1 MSISQPFVFSRGS
14 CTDSRWG
21 SASGC
26 RDVCSSVTSVRNQGC
41 SLPLL
46 RFDGKEALY
55 CANSIVPNGTDLACA
70 GNAPPFS
77 LPDASVITNK
87 AILANVSCPI
97 PSVSPTATHVPLDTP
112 TGTSSTGCTPI
123 QDEDHDSHKVVAVG
137 AGVGVSLG
145 VLFASSLGWALFE
158 RNRRLSLKSMP
169 RDTVTTLG
177 QYGMMPMRKPEV
189 ANPNLPPQ
197 ELEALAQE
205 NNYFSYTVP
214 PAQIIPETHA
224 TDSYQNV
231 LFSLLRF
238 KLYTGVYPSRV
249 TVVTHEFKRRR
260 FMEYHFPAIGLV
272 PIVRGSG
279 DEGRAAVIGINPPEE
294 VTPEASLIEGEE
306 KRGIGLWMRDRYGV
320 LRELKEKRVKR
331 GWVEGMEEGLFVNV
345 GLEEVVEKLV
355 RWEGGISGNEW
366 FSRMEDLPWYRSGDI
381 L

>member
-1 MSISQPFVFSRGS
+1 MAIRYHLAENRYDTSRII
-14 CTDSRWG
+14 
-21 SASGC
+21 
-26 RDVCSSVTSVRNQGC
+26 RDYNLGWKEGMNLKALSER
-41 SLPLL
+41 LPL
-46 RFDGKEALY
+46 F
-55 CANSIVPNGTDLACA
+55 
-70 GNAPPFS
+70 
-77 LPDASVITNK
+77 
-87 AILANVSCPI
+87 
-97 PSVSPTATHVPLDTP
+97 
-112 TGTSSTGCTPI
+112 
-123 QDEDHDSHKVVAVG
+123 
-137 AGVGVSLG
+137 
-145 VLFASSLGWALFE
+145 
-158 RNRRLSLKSMP
+158 RRLKHTTITVLMSKWMWNQCPSATQQLPTLPRITGATKKDRTSLTEGESY
-169 RDTVTTLG
+169 L
-177 QYGMMPMRKPEV
+177 
-189 ANPNLPPQ
+189 
-197 ELEALAQE
+197 ALAQE

-272 PIVRGSG
+272 PVVRGSG

-320 LRELKEKRVKR
+320 LSELKEKRVKR

-366 FSRMEDLPWYRSGDI
+366 FSRMEDLPWYSSGDI

>member
-70 GNAPPFS
+70 GNAPLFS

-97 PSVSPTATHVPLDTP
+97 PSVSPTATHIPLDTP

-197 ELEALAQE
+197 ELEV
-205 NNYFSYTVP
+205 S
-214 PAQIIPETHA
+214 
-224 TDSYQNV
+224 
-231 LFSLLRF
+231 
-238 KLYTGVYPSRV
+238 
-249 TVVTHEFKRRR
+249 
-260 FMEYHFPAIGLV
+260 
-272 PIVRGSG
+272 
-279 DEGRAAVIGINPPEE
+279 
-294 VTPEASLIEGEE
+294 
-306 KRGIGLWMRDRYGV
+306 
-320 LRELKEKRVKR
+320 
-331 GWVEGMEEGLFVNV
+331 
-345 GLEEVVEKLV
+345 
-355 RWEGGISGNEW
+355 
-366 FSRMEDLPWYRSGDI
+366 
-381 L
+381 

>member
-1 MSISQPFVFSRGS
+1 MSISQPFVLSRGS

-137 AGVGVSLG
+137 AGVG
-145 VLFASSLGWALFE
+145 
-158 RNRRLSLKSMP
+158 
-169 RDTVTTLG
+169 

-197 ELEALAQE
+197 ELELAQLQDYE
-205 NNYFSYTVP
+205 YAP
-214 PAQIIPETHA
+214 
-224 TDSYQNV
+224 
-231 LFSLLRF
+231 SLVC
-238 KLYTGVYPSRV
+238 VYLLDVVQMKPS
-249 TVVTHEFKRRR
+249 
-260 FMEYHFPAIGLV
+260 
-272 PIVRGSG
+272 
-279 DEGRAAVIGINPPEE
+279 
-294 VTPEASLIEGEE
+294 
-306 KRGIGLWMRDRYGV
+306 
-320 LRELKEKRVKR
+320 
-331 GWVEGMEEGLFVNV
+331 
-345 GLEEVVEKLV
+345 
-355 RWEGGISGNEW
+355 
-366 FSRMEDLPWYRSGDI
+366 
-381 L
+381 

>member
-1 MSISQPFVFSRGS
+1 MHSKPSQCNHLIIVCCHAIYLGGPTHGLSEDEWLLEPFQKG
-14 CTDSRWG
+14 
-21 SASGC
+21 
-26 RDVCSSVTSVRNQGC
+26 
-41 SLPLL
+41 
-46 RFDGKEALY
+46 E
-55 CANSIVPNGTDLACA
+55 
-70 GNAPPFS
+70 
-77 LPDASVITNK
+77 
-87 AILANVSCPI
+87 
-97 PSVSPTATHVPLDTP
+97 TP
-112 TGTSSTGCTPI
+112 TFTAHVKAGLQALAHDPAALLIFSGGATKKDRTSLTEGESY
-123 QDEDHDSHKVVAVG
+123 
-137 AGVGVSLG
+137 L
-145 VLFASSLGWALFE
+145 
-158 RNRRLSLKSMP
+158 
-169 RDTVTTLG
+169 
-177 QYGMMPMRKPEV
+177 
-189 ANPNLPPQ
+189 
-197 ELEALAQE
+197 ALAQE

-260 FMEYHFPAIGLV
+260 VMEYHFPAIGLV

-355 RWEGGISGNEW
+355 RWDGGISGNEW
-366 FSRMEDLPWYRSGDI
+366 FSRMEDLPWYSSGDI